1 MPLAL
6 LGIPLNVH
14 LPPFWAE
21 NMGLSLA
28 TVGLILTAV
37 RLLDIVIDP
46 AIGVL
51 SDRLGRRKPFIAA
64 ALPVALAGGY
74 VLFFPP
80 QGAGAARLFIG
91 YAAVT
96 LAWSLISLPW
106 QAWGAELSDDYAERT
121 RITAWR
127 ESFTLVGIVASAV
140 LPAALGIVDPGTVLH
155 VLSVVCFAL
164 ALPAVIVLLV
174 CVREPGRRGEMP
186 HGNPIAALRSAW
198 SNAAFRRLIAA
209 WTVNGIANGMP
220 AALFL
225 LLCAHILRA
234 PESAGPILLVY
245 FLAGIA
251 GVPLCTMVARRVG
264 KHVAW
269 CWAMLI
275 SCAAFLPVMALG
287 AGDVGAFLAI
297 CVVTGLCLG
306 ADLALPPSMQA
317 DVVDL
322 DALTSGQSRAGLF
335 FAAWTMAQKAGNALA
350 VGIAYGLLDLAG
362 FSATGTNA
370 APQLWALAA
379 LYCLL
384 PVLLKLVAV
393 ATMWRYPIDA
403 AEQARIRSALVAR
416 APA

>member
-1 MPLAL
+1 
-6 LGIPLNVH
+6 
-14 LPPFWAE
+14 
-21 NMGLSLA
+21 
-28 TVGLILTAV
+28 
-37 RLLDIVIDP
+37 
-46 AIGVL
+46 
-51 SDRLGRRKPFIAA
+51 
-64 ALPVALAGGY
+64 
-74 VLFFPP
+74 
-80 QGAGAARLFIG
+80 
-91 YAAVT
+91 
-96 LAWSLISLPW
+96 
-106 QAWGAELSDDYAERT
+106 
-121 RITAWR
+121 
-127 ESFTLVGIVASAV
+127 
-140 LPAALGIVDPGTVLH
+140 
-155 VLSVVCFAL
+155 
-164 ALPAVIVLLV
+164 VLLV
-174 CVREPGRRGEMP
+174 CVREPARRGGMA

-225 LLCAHILRA
+225 LLCAQILRA
-234 PESAGPILLVY
+234 PQAAGPILLVY

-251 GVPLCTMVARRVG
+251 GVPLCTWIARRVG

-275 SCAAFLPVMALG
+275 SCAAFLPVLALG
-287 AGDVGAFLAI
+287 AGDVPAFLAI

-322 DALTSGQSRAGLF
+322 DALAHGPSRAGLF

-350 VGIAYGLLDLAG
+350 VGIAFGLLGLAG
-362 FSATGTNA
+362 FSATGENA

-379 LYCLL
+379 LYCAV

-403 AEQARIRSALVAR
+403 AEQARIQTALRSR